1 MPANAN
7 NKSANQRFTAWL
19 NQGLKRQNWSARRV
33 AQMGLLI
40 ALGVVVAALYLVQS
54 SQIVTSTRQ
63 VQQLREELAE
73 LQQANADLGDEDQ
86 YHDHARAAA
95 AARRNAG
102 LCLHRQ
108 PAGLSPC
115 RICPRTIRRRSKT
128 SMSRALVASRRYPAE
143 SRRWT
148 HFAAVLTSS

>member
-1 MPANAN
+1 MPANPN

-63 VQQLREELAE
+63 VQLLRDELIE
-73 LQQANADLGDEDQ
+73 RQQANADL
-86 YHDHARAAA
+86 AIKISIMTTRAQLQQ
-95 AARRNAG
+95 R
-102 LCLHRQ
+102 
-108 PAGLSPC
+108 
-115 RICPRTIRRRSKT
+115 
-128 SMSRALVASRRYPAE
+128 AE
-143 SRRWT
+143 SLG
-148 HFAAVLTSS
+148 FAPTGNLLFVAVPHLPHDDSPSIENIYAPSVSR

>member
-1 MPANAN
+1 MPAKPN

-63 VQQLREELAE
+63 VQLLREELAQR
-73 LQQANADLGDEDQ
+73 QQANADL
-86 YHDHARAAA
+86 AMKISVMATRAQLQQRAEA
-95 AARRNAG
+95 LGFVPTGSLLFVAVPHLPQDDSPSIEG
-102 LCLHRQ
+102 IYS
-108 PAGLSPC
+108 PAP
-115 RICPRTIRRRSKT
+115 
-128 SMSRALVASRRYPAE
+128 
-143 SRRWT
+143 
-148 HFAAVLTSS
+148 

>member
-1 MPANAN
+1 MPANPN

-63 VQQLREELAE
+63 VQLLREELAE
-73 LQQANADLGDEDQ
+73 LQQTNADL
-86 YHDHARAAA
+86 AMKISIMTTRAQLQQRAETLGFA
-95 AARRNAG
+95 STGNLLFVAVPH
-102 LCLHRQ
+102 LPQ
-108 PAGLSPC
+108 DDSPS
-115 RICPRTIRRRSKT
+115 IENI
-128 SMSRALVASRRYPAE
+128 Y
-143 SRRWT
+143 
-148 HFAAVLTSS
+148 SSGR

>member
-63 VQQLREELAE
+63 VQLLREDLAE
-73 LQQANADLGDEDQ
+73 LQQANADL
-86 YHDHARAAA
+86 AAKISLMTTRAQLQQRADA
-95 AARRNAG
+95 LGFAYTGN
-102 LCLHRQ
+102 LLFVPVPHMPQ
-108 PAGLSPC
+108 DDSPS
-115 RICPRTIRRRSKT
+115 IANIYS
-128 SMSRALVASRRYPAE
+128 SAASR
-143 SRRWT
+143 
-148 HFAAVLTSS
+148 

>member
-1 MPANAN
+1 MPPNPN

-63 VQQLREELAE
+63 VQQLRDDLAD
-73 LQQANADLGDEDQ
+73 LQQANADLAVKISIMTTRPQ
-86 YHDHARAAA
+86 LQQRAAA
-95 AARRNAG
+95 LGFTSTGNVLYVAVPHAP
-102 LCLHRQ
+102 Q
-108 PAGLSPC
+108 DDSPS
-115 RICPRTIRRRSKT
+115 IETIYSPGT
-128 SMSRALVASRRYPAE
+128 N
-143 SRRWT
+143 
-148 HFAAVLTSS
+148 H

>member
-1 MPANAN
+1 MPANPN

-73 LQQANADLGDEDQ
+73 LQQANADL
-86 YHDHARAAA
+86 AMKISIMTTRAQLQQRAETLGFA
-95 AARRNAG
+95 STGNLLFVAVPH
-102 LCLHRQ
+102 LPQ
-108 PAGLSPC
+108 DDSPS
-115 RICPRTIRRRSKT
+115 IENIYVPSV
-128 SMSRALVASRRYPAE
+128 SR
-143 SRRWT
+143 
-148 HFAAVLTSS
+148 

>member
-1 MPANAN
+1 MPAHPN

-63 VQQLREELAE
+63 VQLLRQDLAE
-73 LQQANADLGDEDQ
+73 LQQANADLALKISLMTTRAQLQQRADSLGFAYTGQVLYVGVPHMPED
-86 YHDHARAAA
+86 D
-95 AARRNAG
+95 
-102 LCLHRQ
+102 
-108 PAGLSPC
+108 SPSIAKVYSPDVK
-115 RICPRTIRRRSKT
+115 R
-128 SMSRALVASRRYPAE
+128 
-143 SRRWT
+143 
-148 HFAAVLTSS
+148 

>member
-1 MPANAN
+1 MPANPN

-63 VQQLREELAE
+63 VQLLRDDLAE
-73 LQQANADLGDEDQ
+73 LQQANADL
-86 YHDHARAAA
+86 ALKISLMTTRAQMQQRAESLGFA
-95 AARRNAG
+95 
-102 LCLHRQ
+102 
-108 PAGLSPC
+108 PAGNVLYVAVPHAPQDDSPS
-115 RICPRTIRRRSKT
+115 I
-128 SMSRALVASRRYPAE
+128 E
-143 SRRWT
+143 SIYSPGAN
-148 HFAAVLTSS
+148 H

>member
-1 MPANAN
+1 MPANPK

-63 VQQLREELAE
+63 VQLLREELVQV
-73 LQQANADLGDEDQ
+73 QQANADL
-86 YHDHARAAA
+86 AMKISVMTTRAQ
-95 AARRNAG
+95 
-102 LCLHRQ
+102 LQ
-108 PAGLSPC
+108 Q
-115 RICPRTIRRRSKT
+115 
-128 SMSRALVASRRYPAE
+128 RAETLG
-143 SRRWT
+143 
-148 HFAAVLTSS
+148 FAATGNLWFVAVPHLPQDDSPSIENIYSPER